1 MKRILVFTVTALPF
15 LLALGFTLPGNDGPV
30 PLPANEQRTGDLQR
44 GYDYLTT
51 GDFLKSGLP
60 YGVFVMNSGKDKG
73 NLLNRTGKNATV
85 GYGYNVIEHKGIE
98 MVIPTCLQCHAAEF
112 EGQLVMGLGNTSLDF
127 SNTSKTDFSG
137 RINMLRNMAP
147 KQYEAAA
154 PFLTAFAA
162 SYPLMETE
170 VRGVNTAD
178 RLAAILA
185 AHRNPQTLQ
194 WSDTPLL
201 AIPVGVIPTDVPAW
215 WLLRKKNAMFYTGF
229 GRGDF
234 SRFLMLSNLLTV
246 SDTAEAREV
255 SGHFTDVLAYVRSL
269 EAPLYPREIDR
280 KLAKKGKAIF
290 NDNCSSCHG
299 TYGNEEM
306 YPNLLIPASVVQ
318 TDSTLCG
325 EIMRNKQFIDW
336 FNNSWFVQGDN
347 PARLVPFNGYIAP
360 PLDGVWVTAPYMHN
374 GSVPT
379 IEAMLNSKLRPKYW
393 SRDFKNPEY
402 DYQSLGWKYKEEEK
416 PERRK
421 VYNTTLPGYGNHGH
435 YFGDVLTQSERA
447 AVIEYLKTL

>member
-1 MKRILVFTVTALPF
+1 MKRILIFTVTALPL
-15 LLALGFTLPGNDGPV
+15 LLALAFSLPDGEGV
-30 PLPANEQRTGDLQR
+30 TPLPANDQRTGDPQK
-44 GYDYLTT
+44 GYDYLTK

-60 YGVFVMNSGKDKG
+60 YGVFVMNSGKDKD
-73 NLLNRTGKNATV
+73 NLLNREGKNATV
-85 GYGYNVIEHKGIE
+85 GYGYNVVENKGIE

-112 EGQLVMGLGNTSLDF
+112 DGKLVIGLGNTSLDF

-154 PFLTAFAA
+154 PFLNAFAVT
-162 SYPLMETE
+162 YPLMETE

-194 WSDTPLL
+194 WNDTPLL
-201 AIPVGVIPTDVPAW
+201 AIPDGVIPTDVPAW
-215 WLLRKKNAMFYTGF
+215 WLLKKKNAMFYTGF

-246 SDTAEAREV
+246 TDTAEAREV
-255 SGHFTDVLAYVRSL
+255 SSHFTDVLAYIRSL
-269 EAPLYPREIDR
+269 EAPPYPKEVDR
-280 KLAKKGKAIF
+280 KLAKEGKTVF
-290 NDNCSSCHG
+290 NYSCSGCHG
-299 TYGNEEM
+299 TYGKDEE
-306 YPNLLIPASVVQ
+306 YPNLLIPASIVQ
-318 TDSTLCG
+318 TDSALCG
-325 EIMRNKQFIDW
+325 EIMKNKQFIDW
-336 FNNSWFVQGDN
+336 FNNSWFVEGDD
-347 PARLVPFNGYIAP
+347 AAQLVPYNGYIAP
-360 PLDGVWVTAPYMHN
+360 PLDGVWATAPYMHN

-379 IEAMLNSKLRPKYW
+379 VEAMLNSKVRPAYW

-402 DYQSLGWKYKEEEK
+402 DYQSLGWRYKIEEK
-416 PERRK
+416 PERRR

-435 YFGDVLTQSERA
+435 YFGDALTQSERA